1 MATTK
6 ARRETNIVRTPSNH
20 HNPADE
26 KIITAGMAM
35 EKVALVEANETPE
48 QKIARLEATVAQQKD
63 ELEKKGAMPGWMIT
77 TPNLFY
83 NGKTAGIQF
92 KNGRGFIAGRDEKAE
107 KKAKLLCDDFGYE
120 RRFVEDFLSDA
131 DMAEEV
137 GGSLVQVLLGSQV
150 R

>member
-1 MATTK
+1 MATKT
-6 ARRETNIVRTPSNH
+6 ARRKTNIVRAPIT
-20 HNPADE
+20 NPHLTEEVIKQLEAD
-26 KIITAGMAM
+26 
-35 EKVALVEANETPE
+35 ETPE
-48 QKIARLEATVAQQKD
+48 EKIARLEATVAQQKT

>member
-1 MATTK
+1 MATKTP
-6 ARRETNIVRTPSNH
+6 RRKTNIVKPTPVANLTMVEG
-20 HNPADE
+20 PYMTDQE
-26 KIITAGMAM
+26 IISESKAS
-35 EKVALVEANETPE
+35 ETPE
-48 QKIARLEATVAQQKD
+48 QKIARLEATVAQQK
-63 ELEKKGAMPGWMIT
+63 EQLEKKGAMPGWLVI

-92 KNGRGFIAGRDEKAE
+92 KNGRGFIAGNDEKAE

-120 RRFVEDFLSDA
+120 RRFVEDFLNDA

-137 GGSLVQVLLGSQV
+137 GSNLVQVLLGSQV

>member
-6 ARRETNIVRTPSNH
+6 ARRKTNIVKPAPVMTEASIVTP
-20 HNPADE
+20 
-26 KIITAGMAM
+26 G
-35 EKVALVEANETPE
+35 LVEFSNTPVEQPTGETDAE
-48 QKIARLEATVAQQKD
+48 KIARLESMVAQQKT
-63 ELEKKGAMPGWMIT
+63 ELEKKGAMPGWLVT
-77 TPNLFY
+77 TPNPFY
-83 NGKTAGIQF
+83 NGKTAGIMF
-92 KNGRGFIAGRDEKAE
+92 KNGRGFIAGNDEKAE

-120 RRFVEDFLSDA
+120 RRFVDDFLSDA